1 MIKSENCF
9 LSDTQTKH
17 KMAFEVLAK
26 PIYGLA
32 TGTAIF
38 CIIVMLINLHIKKT
52 ALKTMVSR
60 EFGKSI

>member
-1 MIKSENCF
+1 
-9 LSDTQTKH
+9 
-17 KMAFEVLAK
+17 MAYEVLAK

-38 CIIVMLINLHIKKT
+38 FLIVMLINLHIKKT

-60 EFGKSI
+60 EFGKNLKF

>member
-1 MIKSENCF
+1 
-9 LSDTQTKH
+9 
-17 KMAFEVLAK
+17 MAYEVLAK

-38 CIIVMLINLHIKKT
+38 FLIVMLINLHIKKT

-60 EFGKSI
+60 EFGKSLKF